1 MTYMLQEPINASLPT
16 HHAIHTLRN
25 EGAVAPI
32 QGAVTQRLTQRYICI
47 RLLGIDGME
56 NLQRRLPGT
65 FRYLLGRFLSRS
77 RFSQNS
83 PLLERDTPARNRVP
97 ACGGDWLVASRE
109 PADAGHRRQSAD
121 HPCR

>member
-32 QGAVTQRLTQRYICI
+32 QGAVTQRLTQHYIRI

-65 FRYLLGRFLSRS
+65 FRYLLGRLLRRS
-77 RFSQNS
+77 GLSQNN
-83 PLLERDTPARNRVP
+83 PLLERDTPVQNRVP
-97 ACGGDWLVASRE
+97 ACGGGWLVAPRV
-109 PADAGHRRQSAD
+109 PADAGRRRQSAD
-121 HPCR
+121 RPRR